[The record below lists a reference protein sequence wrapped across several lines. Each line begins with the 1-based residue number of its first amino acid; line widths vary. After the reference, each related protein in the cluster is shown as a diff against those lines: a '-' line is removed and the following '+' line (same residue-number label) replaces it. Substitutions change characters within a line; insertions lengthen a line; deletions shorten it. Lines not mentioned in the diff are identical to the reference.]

1 MGLINKWVDGMSINI
16 NPYLCAKKKKKK
28 PKQYVY
34 AGKGL
39 MYWINHFRTFEY
51 KPLTWERLT
60 NLFT

>member
-1 MGLINKWVDGMSINI
+1 MGINI

-39 MYWINHFRTFEY
+39 MYWINHSDNTSEY
-51 KPLTWERLT
+51 HNKLTYEHLA